1 MAYQQQNNVKR
12 WSINNNE
19 LPLQFQ
25 HKYDRFQQSLPE
37 NLGQGFT
44 NIFQL
49 DHHLSFMETDYR
61 PSKDLSILNKID
73 SDEPRL
79 IITLSLKGNSCF
91 SSNQGN
97 TIFFKEGYTT
107 IAAYHSSSGERHY
120 QANKAIMQLRLSL
133 NQKCVERYF
142 GTANLM
148 PLFNKSGIQ
157 QISCLPISHQG
168 LIIAQ
173 QLLNN
178 QFPQEGRRLF
188 MQGQVMSLLATEL
201 MHLWIK
207 PTEHLERF
215 SQKDREIAMEAQ
227 DILFLEFKTPPSVEV
242 LAKRVGI
249 NQLKLKTLFHHYFNN
264 TPYGLLLEI
273 RMRKAYQLL
282 ASNRYH
288 VSVVA
293 DIVGYNHSSNFSAAF
308 IKYFGLAPKQV
319 SKRTNH

>member
-49 DHHLSFMETDYR
+49 DHHLTFMETDYR
-61 PSKDLSILNKID
+61 PTKDLSILNKID

-79 IITLSLKGNSCF
+79 MITLSLKGNSCF

-107 IAAYHSSSGERHY
+107 IAAYQSSSGERHY

-133 NQKCVERYF
+133 NEKCVERYF

-148 PLFNKSGIQ
+148 PLFKKSGIQ

-178 QFPQEGRRLF
+178 QIPQESRRLF

-201 MHLWIK
+201 AHLWIK
-207 PTEHLERF
+207 PPEHLERF

-227 DILFLEFKTPPSVEV
+227 DILFLELKTPPSVEA
-242 LAKRVGI
+242 LAKRVGV
-249 NQLKLKTLFHHYFNN
+249 NQFKLKTLFHHYFNN

-282 ASNRYH
+282 ESNRYH

-293 DIVGYNHSSNFSAAF
+293 DIVGYNHASNFSAAF
-308 IKYFGLAPKQV
+308 IKYFGVTPKQV